1 MQAAANFSLLKFLL
15 QTLYVPVEVFDF
27 PQLEANK
34 RKATFGLLIALFF
47 IKNIRENVDEE
58 MEFEVGI
65 TQSVCDFLQSAEIV
79 QIAAQDFSKSQA
91 QSKEPE
97 SDEGEVMNELNQVS
111 GLRASELK

>member
-15 QTLYVPVEVFDF
+15 QTLYIPVEVFDF

-79 QIAAQDFSKSQA
+79 
-91 QSKEPE
+91 
-97 SDEGEVMNELNQVS
+97 
-111 GLRASELK
+111 